1 MKQLEQ
7 AWAASLQHVSTCFNV
22 LQPHLNSVLDPSA
35 ASEQLSLFDGFNM
48 FQPLPR
54 KSELEIVKSR
64 SLAAASFLLRFQSSV
79 KHRVVLWRFHEIPE
93 MSSDVDSSFL
103 NRFHF

>member
-64 SLAAASFLLRFQSSV
+64 SLAAASFLLRFQMGSV
-79 KHRVVLWRFHEIPE
+79 KQLSCGDSMRFLRCRV
-93 MSSDVDSSFL
+93 MSIRVF
-103 NRFHF
+103 